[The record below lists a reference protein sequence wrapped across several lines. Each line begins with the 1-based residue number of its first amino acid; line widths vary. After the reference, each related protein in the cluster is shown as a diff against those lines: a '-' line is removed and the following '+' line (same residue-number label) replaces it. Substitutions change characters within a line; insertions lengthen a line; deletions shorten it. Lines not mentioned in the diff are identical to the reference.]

1 MRKSVN
7 RWHLQVVRNNGGV
20 FLMKFGY
27 ILIFQILLLIAV
39 PVTWCAENFEFDGLI
54 EPHMTVKVG
63 SGVAGT
69 LATVNVE
76 RGDMIKKGQVLA
88 TLESGVERATMEL
101 ARARAKMEASIKSKQ
116 ALTAYSERKQQRLE
130 ELFKKEVLPF
140 DKMDEAK
147 INRILAELELQEAME
162 NKHLA
167 EMELKR
173 ATEVVK
179 RMTIVSPVKG
189 VVVERFLSPGEYI
202 ETQHILELAQ
212 LDPLNVEVILPVDM
226 FGSIKLGMEAEVKPE
241 APLNDSYRAK
251 VTIVDRVVDAAS
263 GTFGV
268 RLEIPNPKYNIPPGL
283 KCKIIFQEK

>member
-1 MRKSVN
+1 
-7 RWHLQVVRNNGGV
+7 
-20 FLMKFGY
+20 MKKLTY
-27 ILIFQILLLIAV
+27 IFAFQILLVIAV
-39 PVTWCAENFEFDGLI
+39 PITWGAENFEFDGLI

-76 RGDMIKKGQVLA
+76 RGDMVKKGQVLA

-116 ALTAYSERKQQRLE
+116 ALKAYSERKQQRLE
-130 ELFKKEVLPF
+130 ELFKKKVLPF

-147 INRILAELELQEAME
+147 INRILAELELLEAME
-162 NKHLA
+162 NKNLA

-268 RLEIPNPKYNIPPGL
+268 RLEIPNPKYNMPPGL
-283 KCKIIFQEK
+283 KCKVIFPEK